1 MPRIPL
7 LETCCCT
14 AHCTAACDTGIIV
27 SSRVCVLP
35 AVRLAPGLGVRVRH
49 SEEAAPSGGIT
60 HPAGEADDKRCA
72 SDRGDCDANGH
83 VDVGDR
89 APEREDGEDALC
101 VEVEATGRGGRD
113 GGEEHNDEDEAHRM
127 ARPGEALRSACGRGG
142 VACITRPADE
152 AQHRPGSADRGGCGS
167 GDDGHGDSDGDEGV
181 LAVEVR

>member
-1 MPRIPL
+1 MPRIQFYRSDMPRIPL

-49 SEEAAPSGGIT
+49 SEEAVPSGGIT

-72 SDRGDCDANGH
+72 SDRGDCDADGH

-89 APEREDGEDALC
+89 APAGEDGEDALC

-113 GGEEHNDEDEAHRM
+113 GGEEKSDEEEAPRLP
-127 ARPGEALRSACGRGG
+127 RPGEAPRRARGG
-142 VACITRPADE
+142 AVAVVACISRPATANE
-152 AQHRPGSADRGGCGS
+152 AEQTPGEADRGG
-167 GDDGHGDSDGDEGV
+167 
-181 LAVEVR
+181 